1 MCPRRG
7 RPYARPMLPLSLA
20 GVVPSVRDAEPSDHR
35 RIRGVLRAAYR
46 EYAAALP
53 PAVFDRY
60 LQDILDLHA
69 RARTG
74 RLIVAEH
81 AGRIV
86 GTVTFY
92 GDAAAEGVGWPSGWA
107 GLRALGVDPTMR
119 RLGIGRAL
127 MRTCVDRAR
136 AAGAVV
142 LCLHT
147 AEFMAGAVAMY
158 ETMGFRRAPSFDFDA
173 TALLRLGGTKPVRI
187 IAYRLHLPGSHPDRD
202 PHDWQGDQHP

>member
-1 MCPRRG
+1 
-7 RPYARPMLPLSLA
+7 MLPLSLA
-20 GVVPSVRDAEPSDHR
+20 GVALSMRDAEPSDHHR
-35 RIRGVLRAAYR
+35 SRGVLRAAYQ

-53 PAVFDRY
+53 PAVYRRY
-60 LQDILDLHA
+60 LRDILDLDA

-74 RLIVAEH
+74 RLLVAEH

-119 RLGIGRAL
+119 GLGIGRTL
-127 MRTCVDRAR
+127 MRTCLDRAR
-136 AAGAVV
+136 AAGAAV

-147 AEFMAGAVAMY
+147 AEFMTGAIAMY
-158 ETMGFRRAPSFDFDA
+158 EAMGFRRAPSFDFDA
-173 TALLRLGGTKPVRI
+173 TALLRLGGTTPVRI
-187 IAYRLHLPGSHPDRD
+187 LAYRLDLPSAPPR
-202 PHDWQGDQHP
+202 PSPT